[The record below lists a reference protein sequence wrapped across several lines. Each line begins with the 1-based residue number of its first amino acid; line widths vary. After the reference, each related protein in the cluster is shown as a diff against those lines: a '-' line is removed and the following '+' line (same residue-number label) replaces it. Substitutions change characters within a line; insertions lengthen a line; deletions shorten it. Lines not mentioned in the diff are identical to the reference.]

1 MPENLYFSIGNFLL
15 YQLSKNY
22 NKKDIDIYRDNG
34 LAMFKNVNGSKQK
47 KLKKIYKTYLKIIT

>member
-22 NKKDIDIYRDNG
+22 NKKDIDIYRDIG

-47 KLKKIYKTYLKIIT
+47 KLKKI